1 MSLVVSIAL
10 THIRARMRQTLV
22 GLMGVATGVGFSVM
36 MAALMEGS
44 QRDFVAQLVDAM
56 PHISVTDQRREPPPQ
71 PAEEVFDLAQIHGL
85 TTPVIRPGIKNPY
98 ALIASIE
105 SWVPGAVAP
114 SVQSKA
120 VLRFAGRD
128 TAASIIGIDPRRE
141 PNVSKLSS
149 QIVSGSLNDLY
160 KSSNAIIL
168 GSGLAKK
175 IGARV
180 GNSVTLVG
188 GNGRTISAN
197 VVALSRTGINQL
209 DENQAHTLIK
219 TAQIL
224 AGQTGLVNEI
234 RVRTRDAMGAREV
247 AERIEAETRYKSVSW
262 LEANEDLL
270 SAFQIRNFIMFA
282 VVGAILLVASFGTY
296 NIISTITHEKTRDIA
311 ILKSLGL
318 PSRTVRRIFVLEALI
333 IGVMGVIAG
342 WVLGYVM
349 SLGMG
354 QVEFKSPFMD
364 ATRLPILY
372 SPLHYILAGA
382 VALAASAIAG
392 FFPARKAARRAAG
405 RDHQG
410 RVMSAPAQSTPLEG
424 RHVGPLL
431 ETRAVTRVIGGDIPT
446 TLVAGID
453 FAVQPGEF
461 VAVTGPSGSGKSSLL
476 YLLGLLDK
484 PTTGEVFLDGE
495 ATNRLGEDA
504 RAAMRLSKLGFVFQ
518 FHFLLPEFSALENVM
533 LPMRALGALS
543 EKDMRAR
550 ATDILASLGL
560 ADHARKRPDQM
571 SGGQRQ
577 RVAIARALAND
588 PIVILADEPT
598 GNLDTASSAQVL
610 SIMRNLVD
618 SSRSEHGKAI
628 VIVTHDLELAAKA
641 DRRVHIVDGRIAAV

>member
-1 MSLVVSIAL
+1 
-10 THIRARMRQTLV
+10 
-22 GLMGVATGVGFSVM
+22 
-36 MAALMEGS
+36 
-44 QRDFVAQLVDAM
+44 
-56 PHISVTDQRREPPPQ
+56 
-71 PAEEVFDLAQIHGL
+71 
-85 TTPVIRPGIKNPY
+85 
-98 ALIASIE
+98 
-105 SWVPGAVAP
+105 
-114 SVQSKA
+114 
-120 VLRFAGRD
+120 
-128 TAASIIGIDPRRE
+128 
-141 PNVSKLSS
+141 
-149 QIVSGSLNDLY
+149 
-160 KSSNAIIL
+160 
-168 GSGLAKK
+168 
-175 IGARV
+175 
-180 GNSVTLVG
+180 
-188 GNGRTISAN
+188 
-197 VVALSRTGINQL
+197 
-209 DENQAHTLIK
+209 
-219 TAQIL
+219 
-224 AGQTGLVNEI
+224 
-234 RVRTRDAMGAREV
+234 
-247 AERIEAETRYKSVSW
+247 
-262 LEANEDLL
+262 
-270 SAFQIRNFIMFA
+270 
-282 VVGAILLVASFGTY
+282 
-296 NIISTITHEKTRDIA
+296 
-311 ILKSLGL
+311 
-318 PSRTVRRIFVLEALI
+318 
-333 IGVMGVIAG
+333 
-342 WVLGYVM
+342 
-349 SLGMG
+349 
-354 QVEFKSPFMD
+354 
-364 ATRLPILY
+364 
-372 SPLHYILAGA
+372 
-382 VALAASAIAG
+382 
-392 FFPARKAARRAAG
+392 
-405 RDHQG
+405 
-410 RVMSAPAQSTPLEG
+410 MSAPAQSTPLEG